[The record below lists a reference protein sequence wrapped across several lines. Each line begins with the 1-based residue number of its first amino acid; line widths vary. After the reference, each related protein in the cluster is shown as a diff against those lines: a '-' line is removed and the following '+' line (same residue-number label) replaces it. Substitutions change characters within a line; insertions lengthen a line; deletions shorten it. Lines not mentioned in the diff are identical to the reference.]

1 MYYFILFLYKEV
13 VSQFLVRLLH
23 SLFIKYLI
31 NFMNRYGGGLILR
44 PPEFT
49 SHPKPINS
57 PQWYPPCGYIYIY
70 IYTFLVPLDLENRK
84 S

>member
-1 MYYFILFLYKEV
+1 MYCFILFLYKEV

-31 NFMNRYGGGLILR
+31 NFMNRYGGRLILR

-57 PQWYPPCGYIYIY
+57 PQGYPYVGIY
-70 IYTFLVPLDLENRK
+70 IYTFLGPLDLENRK